1 MTIELYFAF
10 IAASALL
17 ILMPGPNVA
26 LIVANSFAHGQR
38 YALMTVAGTSSAMV
52 IQLGLVIAGMTTMM
66 TEMAHLFTIFKWV
79 GVAYLL
85 YIGIQTWRKPPADL
99 SVKADGEV
107 KSYTKV
113 FAQGFLISLTNPKT
127 LIFYAAFFPQF
138 MNPSL
143 PALPQFIT
151 LGTTF
156 VVMAII
162 SDSMYAILAGR
173 IRPWLQQGHIN
184 ALQNRVTGG
193 LLMLCAAGVALTR
206 RTS

>member
-1 MTIELYFAF
+1 MGFELYLAF

-52 IQLGLVIAGMTTMM
+52 IQLALVIAGMTTMM
-66 TEMAHLFTIFKWV
+66 EEMAQWFTVFKWV

-99 SVKADGEV
+99 GVGADRAA
-107 KSYTKV
+107 KSYAKV

-127 LIFYAAFFPQF
+127 LVFYAAFFPQF
-138 MNPSL
+138 MNAGL
-143 PALPQFIT
+143 PALPQFLL
-151 LGTTF
+151 LGVTF
-156 VVMAII
+156 LVMAIV
-162 SDSMYAILAGR
+162 SDSLYALLAGH
-173 IRPWLQQGHIN
+173 IRPWLQQGQIN
-184 ALQNRVTGG
+184 AVQNRVTGG

-206 RTS
+206 RSS

>member
-1 MTIELYFAF
+1 MGFELYLAF

-26 LIVANSFAHGQR
+26 LIVANSFAHGPR

-52 IQLGLVIAGMTTMM
+52 IQLALVIAGMTTMM
-66 TEMAHLFTIFKWV
+66 AEMAHWFTVFKWI

-85 YIGIQTWRKPPADL
+85 YIGIQTWRTPPADL
-99 SVKADGEV
+99 SAPADRV
-107 KSYTKV
+107 TQSYARV

-138 MNPSL
+138 MDAQS
-143 PALPQFIT
+143 PALPQFLL
-151 LGTTF
+151 LGGTF
-156 VVMAII
+156 LMMAIV
-162 SDSMYAILAGR
+162 SDSLYAVLAGR
-173 IRPWLQQGHIN
+173 IRPWLQQGRIN

-193 LLMLCAAGVALTR
+193 LLVLCAAGVALTR
-206 RTS
+206 RSA